1 MSITEKCRSL
11 AVSEMR
17 GRKMQLITARYLVL
31 ALENAEK
38 CKNDEDYFHIQ
49 ESINIF
55 MHRNNIPHDGIDLR
69 TEANQPINLN
79 LF

>member
-1 MSITEKCRSL
+1 MTITEKCRSL

-17 GRKMQLITARYLVL
+17 GRKMQLIAARYLVL

-38 CKNDEDYFHIQ
+38 NKKDEDYFDIQ

-55 MHRNNIPHDGIDLR
+55 MHRNNIFYDGIDLR
-69 TEANQPINLN
+69 HEANYPINLN
-79 LF
+79 LY